1 MNNLK
6 LASAIALALG
16 GISAAQAGTAPTLAQ
31 CQSPTD
37 TLFVAGSSA
46 AQNAFAN
53 ALNTDAFGGAGV
65 TFKASNGNFEAFCGI
80 SANASF
86 APVGN
91 SVVVHY
97 RAEGGSVVG
106 ALPIVS
112 TKPVKFLN
120 LASATS
126 LGQTLTTTGTSET
139 VGTTD
144 GWGGPLIEHAVEV
157 GVTDLEPAQFVGK
170 NYPSA
175 YSTSVFGSATA
186 AQLAGLSK
194 TVLFDQ
200 VFGLFVNTSGLN
212 GGGTGQAINL
222 SKQAYANILDGN
234 YTDWSQVPTT
244 AFTSGAATTAGVVS
258 NVAAPI
264 TVINREAGSG
274 TRTGAS
280 IYFLGY
286 NCGQTATFVNDPNP
300 AADYYATSDELA
312 AASATPGGIAYASI
326 DNAGKANLTTVSLNG
341 IVPSNLAATAGDYG
355 WWYEA
360 QLIKGTITSTG
371 GPTIYSFLTTELAN
385 VNTAPH
391 AADILAV
398 PGAGSPKNAVS
409 VPVVANTSEPG
420 SAIYVNPFTHSSS
433 SCSVVSP

>member
-37 TLFVAGSSA
+37 LLFVAGSSA

-80 SANASF
+80 SSNASF

-91 SVVVHY
+91 PVVVHY
-97 RAEGGSVVG
+97 RAEGGSVTG

-112 TKPVKFLN
+112 SKPIKFLN
-120 LASATS
+120 LAAATA
-126 LGQTLTTTGTSET
+126 LGQTLTTTGTSST

-144 GWGGPLIEHAVEV
+144 GWGGALISHTVEV
-157 GVTDLEPAQFVGK
+157 GVTDLEPAQFVAK
-170 NYPSA
+170 NYPTA
-175 YSTSVFGSATA
+175 YSATVFGSASP
-186 AQLAGLSK
+186 AQLNALTK

-212 GGGTGQAINL
+212 GGGTGQALNL
-222 SKQAYANILDGN
+222 SKQTYANILDGT
-234 YTDWSQVPTT
+234 YTDWSEVPTT
-244 AFTSGAATTAGVVS
+244 TFSGGVPTASVAS
-258 NVAAPI
+258 TVAAPI
-264 TVINREAGSG
+264 TLINREAGSG

-286 NCGQTATFVNDPNP
+286 NCGQTSTAVSDPNP
-300 AADYYATSDELA
+300 TTDYYATSDELA
-312 AASATPGGIAYASI
+312 AASSTPGGIAYASI

-341 IVPSNLAATAGDYG
+341 IAPSNLATTTGDYQ
-355 WWYEA
+355 WWFEA

-371 GPTIYSFLTTELAN
+371 GPTIYSFLATELAN

-398 PGAGSPKNAVS
+398 PGAGSPKNAIS
-409 VPVVANTSEPG
+409 IPAAANTNEPG
-420 SAIYVNPFTHSSS
+420 SPIYVNAYTHSSN
-433 SCSVVSP
+433 SCSIPAP